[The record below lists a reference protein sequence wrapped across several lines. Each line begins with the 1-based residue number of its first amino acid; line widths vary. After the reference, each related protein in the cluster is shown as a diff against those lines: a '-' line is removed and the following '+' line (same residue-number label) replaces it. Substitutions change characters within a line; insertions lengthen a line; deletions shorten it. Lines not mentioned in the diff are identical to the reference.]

1 MKSSKAPKP
10 IGPYPH
16 SRRVGNIL
24 FLSGVGPRKQGSNV
38 IPGVVVDGQGNIV
51 AHNIEEQ

>member
-10 IGPYPH
+10 IGSYPH

-38 IPGVVVDGQGNIV
+38 IPGVVVDWPRKYRSPGY
-51 AHNIEEQ
+51 